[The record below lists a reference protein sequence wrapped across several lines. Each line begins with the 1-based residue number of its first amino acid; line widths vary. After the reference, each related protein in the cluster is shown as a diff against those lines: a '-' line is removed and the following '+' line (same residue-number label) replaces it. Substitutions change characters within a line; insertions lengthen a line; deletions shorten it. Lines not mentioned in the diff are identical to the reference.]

1 MPNSWTE
8 PRTAPPTLLPAIAGA
23 IVVLVALPLFLLA
36 GWRVSGWAIGAVLW
50 FGSEAFGAVL
60 TQLRTRT
67 GNLAAA
73 GVVAFGMLFRAI
85 AVMVVVL
92 AVAVSDKWLGLAAAL
107 TYAAGYSAALGLQL
121 VAYYTGPKAGA
132 RRVKRVLVTLSTI
145 ALLLPANAFAR
156 GAFDPT
162 TEFEQHEWVPI
173 HLGPLN
179 LSITKAVVYLMLS
192 SLATIAVRALL
203 HAQRR
208 SAASPAG
215 GRRSARW
222 STRSPRR
229 RSPNRACRRRRSGA
243 GSPTWRR

>member
-8 PRTAPPTLLPAIAGA
+8 PRTAPPTFLPAIAGA
-23 IVVLVALPLFLLA
+23 IVILVALPLFLLA

-60 TQLRTRT
+60 TQLRART

-85 AVMVVVL
+85 AVMVVVF

-132 RRVKRVLVTLSTI
+132 
-145 ALLLPANAFAR
+145 
-156 GAFDPT
+156 
-162 TEFEQHEWVPI
+162 
-173 HLGPLN
+173 
-179 LSITKAVVYLMLS
+179 
-192 SLATIAVRALL
+192 
-203 HAQRR
+203 
-208 SAASPAG
+208 AA
-215 GRRSARW
+215 
-222 STRSPRR
+222 
-229 RSPNRACRRRRSGA
+229 
-243 GSPTWRR
+243 